1 MALINPLT
9 IAIAQQGL
17 QYAAGKSAEGDAEKA
32 RKKQEQEQAMMNAI
46 AAFRGGQAGQ
56 AQGGGQLS
64 GKTQL
69 LSSLG
74 QLAPL
79 LGMLGGGSK
88 SKHPRISG
96 GLGTTS
102 ADMGGNRFSPL
113 QTMTQ

>member
-1 MALINPLT
+1 MPLINPLT
-9 IAIAQQGL
+9 IALAGQGL

-46 AAFRGGQAGQ
+46 AAFTGGQAGQ

-64 GKTQL
+64 SKTQL

-79 LGMLGGGSK
+79 LGMLGGGK

-113 QTMTQ
+113 QTMTR

>member
-1 MALINPLT
+1 MSLINPLT
-9 IAIAQQGL
+9 IALAGQGL
-17 QYAAGKSAEGDAEKA
+17 QYAAGNSAQDDAEKA

-79 LGMLGGGSK
+79 LGMLGGGGSK
-88 SKHPRISG
+88 SPQSPNA
-96 GLGTTS
+96 
-102 ADMGGNRFSPL
+102 ADLNLNRPAAPTFRGF
-113 QTMTQ
+113 Q

>member
-88 SKHPRISG
+88 SPQSPNA
-96 GLGTTS
+96 
-102 ADMGGNRFSPL
+102 ADLNLNRPAAPTFRGF
-113 QTMTQ
+113 Q